1 MQKILLKFVKT
12 LFNIEETLVFEQ
24 ILTYD
29 LYLRENVKS
38 RPSWASKQDPYTAS
52 YVEFFRK
59 EENREKY
66 FKGYEHYT
74 TKQIQRMTHIE
85 RFDFNILAKDEEDV
99 KRPVFVWF
107 DYLNRDPLTYKSRN
121 LEVEL

>member
-1 MQKILLKFVKT
+1 
-12 LFNIEETLVFEQ
+12 
-24 ILTYD
+24 
-29 LYLRENVKS
+29 
-38 RPSWASKQDPYTAS
+38 
-52 YVEFFRK
+52 
-59 EENREKY
+59 
-66 FKGYEHYT
+66 
-74 TKQIQRMTHIE
+74 MTHIE